1 MKEEEARLESEVME
15 LLRKAQEVDEEE
27 DRSYGKGK
35 RGDEL
40 PKELA
45 FKESRLRKIRE
56 AKAALEAEA
65 REEARRTQTEGKGLP
80 GVPEEKAQRN
90 FTDPDSRIMP
100 APGGKEFLQ
109 AYNAQIAVDS
119 QRQVIVAAEVTNEP
133 VDRGQ
138 ALAMLKEVKG
148 NTGSHPEE
156 VSADA
161 GFFST
166 RAVIGLKALGV
177 EPFIPPGKTKHTVHL
192 PPAPRGRVPKAL
204 SVVERM
210 RRKLRTRRGKKRYA
224 LRMET
229 VEPVLGQIKQGRGFR
244 QFLLRGLSKVRGEWR
259 LICAGHNLLK
269 LFAALWQRRL
279 LRQGVAAEGMAP

>member
-1 MKEEEARLESEVME
+1 M
-15 LLRKAQEVDEEE
+15 
-27 DRSYGKGK
+27 
-35 RGDEL
+35 
-40 PKELA
+40 
-45 FKESRLRKIRE
+45 
-56 AKAALEAEA
+56 
-65 REEARRTQTEGKGLP
+65 
-80 GVPEEKAQRN
+80 
-90 FTDPDSRIMP
+90 
-100 APGGKEFLQ
+100 
-109 AYNAQIAVDS
+109 DS
-119 QRQVIVAAEVTNEP
+119 QHQVIVAAGVTNEP

-138 ALAMLKEVKG
+138 ALAMVKGVKG

-177 EPFIPPGKTKHTVHL
+177 EPFIPPDKTKHTVHL
-192 PPAPRGRVPKAL
+192 SPAPRGRIPKAL

-244 QFLLRGLSKVRGEWR
+244 QSLLRGLNKVRGEWR
-259 LICAGHNLLK
+259 LICTGHNLLK
-269 LFAALWQRRL
+269 LFAALWEPRL
-279 LRQGVAAEGMAP
+279 LGQGVVAEGMAP